1 MPSPASSGSDA
12 SDTSDIIVSQ
22 QKRSSITDQPEETTI
37 DGRPFYYGHDKI
49 TQRVRDFLNKTA
61 ADDPKVDPIP
71 TRDDEIF
78 REWAKGERK
87 KYKDGYRGGIA
98 ESDSTESVKSESVHS
113 IRMKLQTPR
122 RQTRR
127 FSHKNVIKH
136 LSGYMYGPF
145 TRPPSPDPLTQDGNK
160 FGIPLSMTDRATR
173 YYKKKKIQ
181 DNVLRRMRL
190 SHMGF
195 EQPPSKD
202 ESSDD
207 NESTQN
213 VKKLAL
219 IRTPYFILPTIK
231 ISQVKRKD
239 RFRNKYLK
247 KDRLKRINL
256 LMGENN
262 SRSSVR
268 GKMTDEQFIQQK
280 QSIFAKFFQLTA
292 RKPKPIEPIR
302 DPEKEKYFNIIKTK
316 YEESRKQADAAEDAN
331 KPISFEQFKDLD
343 NEEPPRN
350 VAVNEEPITARTDRT
365 KSIKGRFQATQPKKL
380 FQRSKNERL
389 SKEDEIDGPFYIDP
403 CLMDKFRS
411 PKKCKSHL

>member
-1 MPSPASSGSDA
+1 M
-12 SDTSDIIVSQ
+12 
-22 QKRSSITDQPEETTI
+22 
-37 DGRPFYYGHDKI
+37 
-49 TQRVRDFLNKTA
+49 
-61 ADDPKVDPIP
+61 
-71 TRDDEIF
+71 
-78 REWAKGERK
+78 
-87 KYKDGYRGGIA
+87 
-98 ESDSTESVKSESVHS
+98 KS
-113 IRMKLQTPR
+113 QTPR
-122 RQTRR
+122 RQPRR

-145 TRPPSPDPLTQDGNK
+145 TRPPSPDQLTLDGDK
-160 FGIPLSMTDRATR
+160 FGIPLSMTDRAKR
-173 YYKKKKIQ
+173 YYKKKNIQ

-256 LMGENN
+256 LMDENK

-280 QSIFAKFFQLTA
+280 QSIFAKFFQLTG
-292 RKPKPIEPIR
+292 RKPKPVEPAR
-302 DPEKEKYFNIIKTK
+302 NPEKEKYYNIIKTK
-316 YEESRKQADAAEDAN
+316 YQESRKQLDAAEEAT

-343 NEEPPRN
+343 NEEPPKN
-350 VAVNEEPITARTDRT
+350 VSVNEEPITARTDRT
-365 KSIKGRFQATQPKKL
+365 KSMKGRFQASQPKKL

-403 CLMDKFRS
+403 YLMDKFRS
-411 PKKCKSHL
+411 PKKCKSLF